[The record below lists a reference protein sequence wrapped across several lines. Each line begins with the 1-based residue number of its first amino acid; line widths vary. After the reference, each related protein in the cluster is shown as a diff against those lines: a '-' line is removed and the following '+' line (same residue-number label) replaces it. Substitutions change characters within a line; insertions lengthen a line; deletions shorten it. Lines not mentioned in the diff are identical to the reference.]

1 MVKNKI
7 TRVFAVLLTTILVG
21 LNMGYVGYAEEVVST
36 SENTGDKSVTWKE
49 AHSEY
54 SEIVNA
60 YSKGVSDFKSSSEK
74 NILIDINTEYADLV
88 KMLSNV
94 ESSLSAE
101 LGNMDYTKINATYVY
116 AMTTLQDNINSFSD
130 TVEKIRSNYSSAT
143 DNYNKLYDEE
153 SVIRVLSSMV
163 RNTIGV
169 KLNSFIK
176 KYEDNKEYSDEI
188 SVLLEL
194 EGGTYNKQSEVTFK
208 GYTGN
213 SVILAEPE
221 RRGYNFKGWEVV
233 VGDCTYSY
241 KNYSYVITYGTKNS
255 VLKAVWESDGSA
267 VETQAPTQEPETTP
281 EVTKEPV
288 VRNISVYID
297 LDGCDYNGTDKVEK
311 KVQENTTVVLFD
323 SVNLLQKEGYKIGSI
338 DCKYGK
344 CVINPE
350 GKVLYTA
357 PSYSTSNLDTI
368 KVNWVESSNPT
379 DDNKNIVNVNL
390 KGGIFISTGK
400 EFDTII
406 TNVNET
412 SILFNI
418 SDIKRDGYKLKSF
431 ECTDIEDSKV
441 VIQDGKVILINSAFV
456 KGGITLN
463 AVWESNS
470 NVTTSPTQTPSVTQV
485 PNVTETPGYNS
496 PTPNPTQTPV
506 VTKEPVKNTATPTIK
521 PTTKP
526 SEIKLTLD
534 RNSVI
539 LGKNEKIKIKGKIS
553 VKKSI
558 VWKSEDTKIAT
569 VDNKGNIIA
578 RGIGSTTVTAKV
590 GTVKRKVNVVVY
602 LAPVKLGLNKSL
614 ATKANWTLKKG
625 KSKQIRLYFTK
636 GSYSNKIVFKSSNK
650 KVATVTSG
658 GLVRAKKKGKATITA
673 KTFNGKKAT
682 IKLVVK

>member
-7 TRVFAVLLTTILVG
+7 TRVFAVLLSIILVG
-21 LNMGYVGYAEEVVST
+21 SNTEYVSHAEEVVST
-36 SENTGDKSVTWKE
+36 SEDTDDKSVTWQE
-49 AHSEY
+49 AHEEY
-54 SEIVNA
+54 SEILSI

-74 NILIDINTEYADLV
+74 NILIDINTEYTDLV
-88 KMLSNV
+88 KMLSSV

-101 LGNMDYTKINATYVY
+101 VDNMDYTKINATYVY
-116 AMTTLQDNINSFSD
+116 AMTTLQDNINSFSNK
-130 TVEKIRSNYSSAT
+130 VEKIRSNYPSDT

-176 KYEDNKEYSDEI
+176 KYEGNKEYSDEI
-188 SVLLEL
+188 SVMLEL
-194 EGGTYNKQSEVTFK
+194 EGGTYNKQFEVTYK

-213 SVILAEPE
+213 SVILSEPE
-221 RRGYNFKGWEVV
+221 RQGYKFKGWEVV

-255 VLKAVWESDGSA
+255 VLKAVWESDGSV

-297 LDGCDYNGTDKVEK
+297 LDGCYYNGTDKIEK

-323 SVNLLQKEGYKIGSI
+323 NVNVLQKEGYKIDSI

-357 PSYSTSNLDTI
+357 PSYSTSNLDTV
-368 KVNWVESSNPT
+368 KVNWVESNNPT

-390 KGGIFISTGK
+390 KGGTFISTGK

-431 ECTDIEDSKV
+431 ECTDTENSKV

-470 NVTTSPTQTPSVTQV
+470 DVTPNPTQTPSITG
-485 PNVTETPGYNS
+485 TPVYNS
-496 PTPNPTQTPV
+496 PTPNPTQTPA
-506 VTKEPVKNTATPTIK
+506 VTEEPVKITATPTIK

-539 LGKNEKIKIKGKIS
+539 LGKNEKVKIDGKVS
-553 VKKSI
+553 AGKTI
-558 VWKSEDTKIAT
+558 VWESEDTKIAT

-578 RGIGSTTVTAKV
+578 RGIGSTIVTAKV

-614 ATKANWTLKKG
+614 VTKANWTLKKG

-658 GLVRAKKKGKATITA
+658 GLVRAKKKGKVKITA